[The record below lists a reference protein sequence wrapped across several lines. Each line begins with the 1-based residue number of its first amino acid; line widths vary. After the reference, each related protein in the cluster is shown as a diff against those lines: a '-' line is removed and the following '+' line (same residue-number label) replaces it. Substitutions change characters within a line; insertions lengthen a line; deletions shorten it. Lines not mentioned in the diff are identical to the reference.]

1 MIWGKTFVRWL
12 WHVTSAFA
20 SVHNDDPDNNC
31 HRNHSFA
38 LSSNVARKISLKCH
52 RSTVQSLPWSIWN
65 VCCFRYPNP
74 PGLRMELRSLL
85 IVITAVIQSQFSK
98 ATMTRRHEIP
108 LHLSIHPSRTWRSF
122 VRWFAEADLASK
134 QWRTDRLDDWPRRKL
149 LLRWPVVYQSNHIV
163 TLVMW
168 SKVA

>member
-85 IVITAVIQSQFSK
+85 IVITAVIQSQRQLWRGVTKF
-98 ATMTRRHEIP
+98 HCIYP
-108 LHLSIHPSRTWRSF
+108 SIHRALGVRSS
-122 VRWFAEADLASK
+122 VDSQKLTLQTVTDGQTRWLTKAKAVVTVAGGLPK
-134 QWRTDRLDDWPRRKL
+134 QSHCYL
-149 LLRWPVVYQSNHIV
+149 SNVINGCV
-163 TLVMW
+163 D
-168 SKVA
+168 